1 MEVAEITQSA
11 CVKWEEKDQKF
22 LNVPDIK
29 WGSGGNTRKVS
40 KETGQLSPERWDS
53 GLREAEGR
61 RFQKEEWIS
70 NSEMAANMGD
80 KEISEDPV
88 ESEASEAAG
97 KKTDYTGSESEK
109 RVRSVCM
116 CKQSTDHSS
125 KTFNCS

>member
-1 MEVAEITQSA
+1 MFQIS
-11 CVKWEEKDQKF
+11 
-22 LNVPDIK
+22 
-29 WGSGGNTRKVS
+29 SGAVVGIHERFQRRLGNCPQRGGTVDSGKLREDVS
-40 KETGQLSPERWDS
+40 KRKNESVTVRWLPS
-53 GLREAEGR
+53 
-61 RFQKEEWIS
+61 
-70 NSEMAANMGD
+70 MGD